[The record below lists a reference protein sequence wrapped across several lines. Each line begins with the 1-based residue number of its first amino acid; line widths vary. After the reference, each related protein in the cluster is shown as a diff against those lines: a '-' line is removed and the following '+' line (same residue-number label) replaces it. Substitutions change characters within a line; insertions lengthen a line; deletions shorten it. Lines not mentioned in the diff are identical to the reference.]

1 VAQARRVIEEAT
13 LKGTEFF
20 ETGYS
25 GNSPSHLRR
34 KWQVACK
41 DDLARVA
48 SEKHIHLTTEG
59 RKTGRPHT
67 VELWFAI
74 DDGKVYLSHEG
85 KETDWM
91 KNIKKNSQV
100 SFEIGGKNFT
110 GKARC
115 LADHTGEAETAKVAL
130 YTKYYGKAAREVIED
145 WFSLSILLVT
155 ER

>member
-1 VAQARRVIEEAT
+1 VA
-13 LKGTEFF
+13 
-20 ETGYS
+20 
-25 GNSPSHLRR
+25 R
-34 KWQVACK
+34 KN
-41 DDLARVA
+41 DLARVA

-67 VELWFAI
+67 VELWFAV

-100 SFEIGGKNFT
+100 SFEIGEKNFT
-110 GKARC
+110 GKARYVE
-115 LADHTGEAETAKVAL
+115 DHTDESEIAKVAL
-130 YTKYYGKAAREVIED
+130 YTKYHGKAAREVIED
-145 WFSLSILLVT
+145 WFSLSRLLVI